1 MHIVHRATV
10 ILSVAT
16 VAACATA
23 TGEVVQFQS
32 RPNQQV
38 MMREGS
44 NIITSRGRNSIVTM
58 RSAHRE
64 ASTQPVFIVGIQSVS
79 RQPLNFRVSEVTATQ
94 LVDGRPERPLKV
106 YTYDELVAQERNAQ
120 IGRGLLVAVLSGV
133 NSGLAGNDP
142 DAAAAAEQRNA
153 NMAAQVAAAGQ
164 QNLQALE
171 ELAIKDHTLMP
182 GETYAGKLALEG
194 PGSNSKSYSVA
205 LMVGPDR
212 HEIFVVHAR

>member
-1 MHIVHRATV
+1 MRFVYRAAG
-10 ILSVAT
+10 ILSLAG

-23 TGEVVQFQS
+23 TGEVVHFQS
-32 RPNQQV
+32 KPNQQV

-44 NIITSRGRNSIVTM
+44 SIITSRNKNSIVTM
-58 RSAHRE
+58 RPASRE

-79 RQPLNFRVSEVTATQ
+79 RQPLDFRVRGVTATQ
-94 LVDGRPERPLKV
+94 LVDGKPERQLKV
-106 YTYDELVAQERNAQ
+106 YSYDDLVAQERNAQ

-133 NSGLAGNDP
+133 NSGLAGDDP
-142 DAAAAAEQRNA
+142 NAAAAAEQRNA
-153 NMAAQVAAAGQ
+153 VMAAQVEAAGQ

-182 GETYAGKLALEG
+182 GEQYAGKLVLEG
-194 PGSNSKSYSVA
+194 PAYNAKSYVVT

-212 HEIFVVHAR
+212 HEIFVVHGR